1 MKNFI
6 NISDLSS
13 KELRA
18 IIDEAKIRK
27 LNRKNFNKSA
37 PDNDKPFEGKSM
49 AMIFEKPSTRTRM
62 SFDIAV
68 KQLGGSTI
76 ILNPEGIHYGKG
88 NETLKD
94 TAKVLTEY
102 VDIVML
108 RTSSHKNL
116 EEFGKH
122 LEIPIINGL
131 SDQSHPCQIMSDI
144 LTFEEKKGSITGKTI
159 SWLGDGNNNMSN
171 SLIEAAGKFDFQ
183 LKIGCPKKYNPN
195 KNMLHWA
202 RKNKVKLLIT
212 DKPEEAVK
220 NSDCVMTDKWISM
233 NDKVNKKIK
242 KKHLKNYQVNKSLM
256 LKANSN
262 AIFMH
267 CLPVGRGEEVT
278 DEVIDGKQSVVWL
291 QALNRVHAQKSI
303 LLYCFGKLR

>member
-6 NISDLSS
+6 NISDHSS
-13 KELRA
+13 NDLRA
-18 IIDEAKIRK
+18 IIDEGKARK
-27 LNRKNFNKSA
+27 LKRKGLNKSA
-37 PDNDKPFEGKSM
+37 PDKDRPFEGKSM

-62 SFDIAV
+62 SFDIAA
-68 KQLGGSTI
+68 KQLGGSSI
-76 ILNPEGIHYGKG
+76 ILNPDVIHYGKG
-88 NETLKD
+88 DETLND

-122 LEIPIINGL
+122 LDIPIINGL
-131 SDQSHPCQIMSDI
+131 SDKGHPCQIMSDI
-144 LTFEEKKGSITGKTI
+144 LTFEESNGPITNKTI

-171 SLIEAAGKFDFQ
+171 SLIEAAGKFNFN
-183 LKIGCPKKYNPN
+183 LKIGCPKKYSPN
-195 KNMLHWA
+195 KNILSWA
-202 RKNKVKLLIT
+202 KKNKINIIVT
-212 DKPEEAVK
+212 AKPDEAVK
-220 NSDCVMTDKWISM
+220 NSDCVMTDKWVSM
-233 NDKVNKKIK
+233 NDKVNKKSK
-242 KKHLKNYQVNKSLM
+242 KKILKPYQVNKKLM
-256 LKANSN
+256 SKANSD

-278 DEVIDGKQSVVWL
+278 NEIIDSKQSVVWR

-303 LLYCFGKLR
+303 IKWCLD

>member
-13 KELRA
+13 KELRS
-18 IIDEAKIRK
+18 IIDEAKSRK
-27 LNRKNFNKSA
+27 VKRKTLNKSA
-37 PDNDKPFEGKSM
+37 PDKDMPFKGKSM

-68 KQLGGSTI
+68 KQLGGHSI
-76 ILNPEGIHYGKG
+76 ILNPDGIHYGKG
-88 NETLKD
+88 DETLKD

-122 LEIPIINGL
+122 LNIPIINGL
-131 SDQSHPCQIMSDI
+131 SDQSHPCQIISDI
-144 LTFEEKKGSITGKTI
+144 LTFEELKGSITGKTI

-171 SLIEAAGKFDFQ
+171 SLIEAAGKFNFN
-183 LKIGCPKKYNPN
+183 LKIGCPKKYIPS
-195 KNMLHWA
+195 KKMLNWTK
-202 RKNKVKLLIT
+202 RNKVNLLIT
-212 DKPEEAVK
+212 INPEEAVK
-220 NSDCVMTDKWISM
+220 NADCIMTDKWISM
-233 NDKVNKKIK
+233 NDKVNKKSK
-242 KKHLKNYQVNKSLM
+242 KKILKNYQVNKKLM
-256 LKANSN
+256 NKAKSD

-278 DEVIDGKQSVVWL
+278 NEIIDGNQSVVWR

-303 LLYCFGKLR
+303 INWCLS

>member
-49 AMIFEKPSTRTRM
+49 AMIFKKPSTRTRM

-242 KKHLKNYQVNKSLM
+242 KKHLKNYQVKKSLT

-303 LLYCFGKLR
+303 INWCLN